1 MNASER
7 AFVEKLY
14 METAESLLSYA
25 RRLLGD
31 KNLAE
36 EAVQDAFRVACSRPA
51 SVMESPNPA
60 GWMMNTVKNV
70 ARNIL
75 RSRARSAAFLTK
87 VQSEERGWSDP
98 EDINDPDLLYENLKD
113 DEDYKLLK
121 RLSEPG
127 ATIASVAKELGL
139 STAACSKR
147 IQRARQRL
155 QKYF

>member
-14 METAESLLSYA
+14 IETAESLLVYA

-36 EAVQDAFRVACSRPA
+36 EAVQDAFRVACSRPE
-51 SVMESPNPA
+51 SVMASDNPP
-60 GWMMNTVKNV
+60 GWMMNTLKNV
-70 ARNIL
+70 ARNIV
-75 RSRARSAAFLTK
+75 RSRARQTAFAAKIQQTE
-87 VQSEERGWSDP
+87 QAYSDP
-98 EDINDPDLLYENLKD
+98 EDIDDPDLLYENLKD

-127 ATIASVAKELGL
+127 ATIGSVAGELGIT
-139 STAACSKR
+139 TAACAKR
-147 IQRARQRL
+147 IQRARERL
-155 QKYF
+155 RKYF